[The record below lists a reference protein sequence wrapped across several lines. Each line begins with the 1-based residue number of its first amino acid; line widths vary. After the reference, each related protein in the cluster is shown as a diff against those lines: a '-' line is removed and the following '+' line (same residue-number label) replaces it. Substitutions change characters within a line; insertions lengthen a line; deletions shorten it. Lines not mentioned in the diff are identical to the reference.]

1 MIKSLEA
8 VTLGG
13 DKQWIS
19 IRSRDRDNPVLL
31 FLHGGPG
38 SAEIALVRKFNP
50 RLENRFTV
58 VVWDQRGAGKS
69 YSSGKNTAK
78 MNIGQFLSDLIEL
91 TDLLKKRFDQKRI
104 YLMGHSW
111 GSALG
116 VLAVLAHPENYL
128 AYIGIGQIVN
138 MNVNESLC
146 YRFTVDEAMRRGNKR
161 AQRRLLQIGE
171 PVRGLYREPLKGLF
185 TQRYYLD
192 FGGSSFGDGGFLQY
206 SKIVLSAPEY
216 SIIDKLCYIPGMR
229 RSLDLLW
236 REALME
242 IDFTTQAAAFRIPVY
257 FCVGRHDYN
266 TPFSLVESYCASISA
281 PSKKIFWFEGSAH
294 SPNFEEPEAFQD
306 AIISILDDH
315 NQSVLAQTRAVL

>member
-1 MIKSLEA
+1 MIKCLEA
-8 VTLGG
+8 VVLGG

-19 IRSRDRDNPVLL
+19 IRSSDLHNPVLL
-31 FLHGGPG
+31 FVHGGPG

-50 RLENRFTV
+50 RLENSFTV

-69 YSSGKNTAK
+69 YSAGADTAK

-91 TDLLKKRFDQKRI
+91 TAFLKSRFEQERI

-111 GSALG
+111 GSVLG
-116 VLAVLAHPENYL
+116 VLAVQAHPEDYL

-138 MNVNESLC
+138 MYANERLC
-146 YRFTVDEAMRRGNKR
+146 YRFTMDEAIRRGNKR
-161 AQRRLLQIGE
+161 AQRRLFKIGE
-171 PVRGLYREPLKGLF
+171 PVKGLYREPIKDLL

-192 FGGSSFGDGGFLQY
+192 KFGGSSFGNGGFLQY

-216 SIIDKLCYIPGMR
+216 SIIDRIRYIPGMR
-229 RSLDLLW
+229 RSLELLW
-236 REALME
+236 RESLME
-242 IDFTTQAAAFRIPVY
+242 IDFPSQATEFRIPVY

-266 TPFSLVESYCASISA
+266 TPFSLVESYCESIKA
-281 PSKKIFWFEGSAH
+281 PDKKIFWFEGSAH

-306 AIISILDDH
+306 AIISILS
-315 NQSVLAQTRAVL
+315 NRR